1 MTRSELREHVF
12 KMLFQ
17 IEFNDKTEMS
27 EHLQYY
33 CDTIEG
39 ASEKNREEIQKKY
52 EGVISH
58 MEEIDRLLNDI
69 SKGWKTSRMNK
80 VDLTILRLA
89 VYVHISVDLRDL
101 HDVISYHQRPGGP
114 VNADQRQGRER
125 RRIYQLQASCGVQRS
140 LPGFQ
145 KSLRHAVK

>member
-17 IEFNDKTEMS
+17 IEFNDKAEMS

-33 CDTIEG
+33 FDTIEG

-89 VYVHISVDLRDL
+89 VYEMKWDDNVPEGVAINEAVELAKKF
-101 HDVISYHQRPGGP
+101 GGSSSSSF
-114 VNADQRQGRER
+114 VN
-125 RRIYQLQASCGVQRS
+125 GVLGKVAKQES
-140 LPGFQ
+140 
-145 KSLRHAVK
+145 

>member
-17 IEFNDKTEMS
+17 IEFNDEAEMP

-33 CDTIEG
+33 FESIG
-39 ASEKNREEIQKKY
+39 NASTKNKNDIQKKY

-58 MEEIDRLLNDI
+58 VEEIDRLLNDI

-89 VYVHISVDLRDL
+89 VYEMKWDDNVPEGVAINEAVELAKKF
-101 HDVISYHQRPGGP
+101 GGSSSSSF
-114 VNADQRQGRER
+114 VN
-125 RRIYQLQASCGVQRS
+125 GVLGKVAKQES
-140 LPGFQ
+140 
-145 KSLRHAVK
+145 

>member
-69 SKGWKTSRMNK
+69 SKGWETSRMNK

-89 VYVHISVDLRDL
+89 VYEMKWDDNVPEGVAINEAVELAKKF
-101 HDVISYHQRPGGP
+101 GGSSSSSF
-114 VNADQRQGRER
+114 VN
-125 RRIYQLQASCGVQRS
+125 GVLGKVAKQES
-140 LPGFQ
+140 
-145 KSLRHAVK
+145 